1 VTKLGAKVAEIQ
13 RLMELTLSLIL
24 VTNGEKVTKLGAKV
38 AEIKGLMELTLSL
51 FLVTNGEKV
60 TKLWVQAEHHA
71 AKATPQGEVIHTQLS
86 RFIVQI
92 ACK

>member
-1 VTKLGAKVAEIQ
+1 MTKLGAKV
-13 RLMELTLSLIL
+13 
-24 VTNGEKVTKLGAKV
+24 V
-38 AEIKGLMELTLSL
+38 EIKGLTELTLSL

-60 TKLWVQAEHHA
+60 TKLWVQAEHYA
-71 AKATPQGEVIHTQLS
+71 AKAAPQGEVIHTQLS